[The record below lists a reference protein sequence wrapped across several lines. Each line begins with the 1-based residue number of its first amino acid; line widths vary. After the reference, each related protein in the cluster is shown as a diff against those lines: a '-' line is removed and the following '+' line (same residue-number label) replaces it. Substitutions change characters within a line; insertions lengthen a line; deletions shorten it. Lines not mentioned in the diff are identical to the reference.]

1 MNKEQLLEEIMDH
14 YTDLLFRIAYYYTK
28 DIQVSEDIV
37 QDTFVKFYHSA
48 RYEEQG
54 NIKAYLSKM
63 TVNRCKDYLKSWS
76 YRKIIVQKKLFHTKH
91 YTHKDVLIHTDE
103 TNMLDEAILSLPL
116 KQREAIVYFYLENMS
131 IKEIAKLLSI
141 SENTV
146 KSRLRRG
153 KELLKASLQH
163 IEWEVLLND

>member
-1 MNKEQLLEEIMDH
+1 MNKEQLLEEVMGQ

-28 DIQVSEDIV
+28 DVQVSEDIV
-37 QDTFVKFYHSA
+37 QDTFVKFYHST

-54 NIKAYLSKM
+54 KLKAYLSKM
-63 TVNRCKDYLKSWS
+63 TSNRCKDYLKSWS
-76 YRKIIVQKKLFHTKH
+76 YRKIIVQKKLFHNSH
-91 YTHKDVLIHTDE
+91 YTHKDVFIHADE

-131 IKEIAKLLSI
+131 IIEIAKLLNV
-141 SENTV
+141 SENTT

-153 KELLKASLQH
+153 KELLKARLQH
-163 IEWEVLLND
+163 IEWEVLLHD